1 MAWEIGNYYLVTYC
15 IAYSTYSYITNGS
28 GTTSHRVRSAS
39 EVCVVA
45 SNFPDESLPA
55 NEDGDFRAD
64 LPSRLGGGASRP
76 AHTEARAELRDRE
89 TYYAELRFA
98 VHCQSRSI
106 PAPRAALDHEGSEAW
121 THGASAKSAQENNSA
136 PEARAAETGAP
147 EGESWD
153 DMITRF
159 DDTWT

>member
-1 MAWEIGNYYLVTYC
+1 V
-15 IAYSTYSYITNGS
+15 
-28 GTTSHRVRSAS
+28 AS
-39 EVCVVA
+39 EY
-45 SNFPDESLPA
+45 PDESLP
-55 NEDGDFRAD
+55 DSGGDFRAD
-64 LPSRLGGGASRP
+64 LPSRTGGTGYP

-106 PAPRAALDHEGSEAW
+106 PAPRAALDNEGSDAW
-121 THGASAKSAQENNSA
+121 THDASEKSAQENNA
-136 PEARAAETGAP
+136 PEAHATETGAH

>member
-1 MAWEIGNYYLVTYC
+1 MASSC
-15 IAYSTYSYITNGS
+15 
-28 GTTSHRVRSAS
+28 
-39 EVCVVA
+39 
-45 SNFPDESLPA
+45 PDEGLPA
-55 NEDGDFRAD
+55 NEGGDHRAGLPFR
-64 LPSRLGGGASRP
+64 SGGNSHP

-106 PAPRAALDHEGSEAW
+106 PAPRAALDDEESNAW
-121 THGASAKSAQENNSA
+121 THGASAKSAQEGG
-136 PEARAAETGAP
+136 AREHGGT

-153 DMITRF
+153 EMIARF

>member
-1 MAWEIGNYYLVTYC
+1 M
-15 IAYSTYSYITNGS
+15 
-28 GTTSHRVRSAS
+28 AS
-39 EVCVVA
+39 EY
-45 SNFPDESLPA
+45 PDESLP
-55 NEDGDFRAD
+55 EDEGGDFRAD
-64 LPSRLGGGASRP
+64 LPSRTGGSGHP

-106 PAPRAALDHEGSEAW
+106 PAPRAALDDKESSGR
-121 THGASAKSAQENNSA
+121 THDASAKSAQDGSA
-136 PEARAAETGAP
+136 REHGGT

-153 DMITRF
+153 EMIARF